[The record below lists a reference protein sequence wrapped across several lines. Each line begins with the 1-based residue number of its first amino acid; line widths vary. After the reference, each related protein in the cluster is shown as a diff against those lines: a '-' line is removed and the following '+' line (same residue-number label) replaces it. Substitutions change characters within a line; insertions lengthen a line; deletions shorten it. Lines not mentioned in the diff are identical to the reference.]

1 MVKILVVHGSTDI
14 LNAEIIEIHGQDLLA
29 VLAQGLKMLV
39 KQISQVILKKRVI
52 GRAGVVHHQGMLTQF
67 LSPLQV
73 FLPFLDPNVLADCI
87 EERAEFT
94 AQLQLTGSDPLVND
108 DHGILEYVHG
118 LLPGSL
124 VVGDV
129 PLYDWIV
136 GIVQVL

>member
-1 MVKILVVHGSTDI
+1 MVKISIVHGGSYI
-14 LNAEIIEIHGQDLLA
+14 LNAEIIEIHGEYLLA

-39 KQISQVILKKRVI
+39 KQVIQVILKKGII
-52 GRAGVVHHQGMLTQF
+52 GRTGIMYHQLMLTEF
-67 LSPLQV
+67 LGPLQM
-73 FLPFLDPNVLADCI
+73 FFPFLDPDILAYGI
-87 EERAEFT
+87 KEGAEFA
-94 AQLQLTGSDPLVND
+94 AQLQVTGSDPLIND
-108 DHGILEYVHG
+108 DHGILENVHG